1 MKNLDFEWLTDEFM
15 LYCRSTQLREKT
27 MSSYEQ
33 TLHLFGRWLSDELKI
48 YTVDK
53 ITENVIRKYI
63 DDLMTR
69 GKYTFY
75 VNDLSKKKNCP
86 DRRRDYRKPV
96 SVTTINN
103 YIRNIR
109 VFFNWMEREYI
120 IRRNPMKR
128 IRQLKYNRQA
138 KVFLSDEDLKKF
150 LSKFDKSYF
159 TEHRDYVMIMLM
171 LDSGMRLGEC
181 STVLVTDLELAR
193 KRINLRAEETKGR
206 KDRTVYFSP
215 KTETIIRRWLQFKD
229 RYVESDYLFPIKEH
243 GGSIGVGNFESN
255 FKKYILRAGLNEE
268 YTPHCLR
275 NNFAKRCLMNGMDI
289 FTLSKILGHS
299 SVEVTEQAYLD
310 LTDEDISKQYHRASP
325 LSNF

>member
-63 DDLMTR
+63 DDLVVR

-75 VNDLSKKKNCP
+75 VNDLSKSKNCP

-120 IRRNPMKR
+120 IRKNPMKR

-150 LSKFDKSYF
+150 LSKFDKNQTRFLLLFNIFYS
-159 TEHRDYVMIMLM
+159 TSVASTHSIM
-171 LDSGMRLGEC
+171 SGSLGPA
-181 STVLVTDLELAR
+181 SFAGR
-193 KRINLRAEETKGR
+193 WNLG
-206 KDRTVYFSP
+206 
-215 KTETIIRRWLQFKD
+215 I
-229 RYVESDYLFPIKEH
+229 
-243 GGSIGVGNFESN
+243 
-255 FKKYILRAGLNEE
+255 
-268 YTPHCLR
+268 
-275 NNFAKRCLMNGMDI
+275 
-289 FTLSKILGHS
+289 
-299 SVEVTEQAYLD
+299 
-310 LTDEDISKQYHRASP
+310 
-325 LSNF
+325 

>member
-33 TLHLFGRWLSDELKI
+33 TLHLFGRWLTDELKI

-63 DDLMTR
+63 DDLMVR

-120 IRRNPMKR
+120 IRKNPMKR